1 MRDRKMTYLAR
12 QVAIWTIVVALLGG
26 CAQTKDWMSSMRRSM
41 SSSNDST
48 ILGAP
53 DAEYYLDDLYKLTA
67 GDPAT
72 QAEIFADA
80 ESGFQLTPGLQTN
93 LRFALVLATAGH
105 PGTNPERAQT
115 ILQELLTQ
123 APLLTPAELS
133 LATINL
139 KSVEQQIALTS
150 EAQRMR
156 ASNSQAARTES
167 ASTNQRLASVE
178 AENRRLRQ
186 ELDDAEAKLE
196 AISSIERSIRA
207 QEQ

>member
-1 MRDRKMTYLAR
+1 MRDKKMTSLAR
-12 QVAIWTIVVALLGG
+12 KIAISTIVVALLGG
-26 CAQTKDWMSSMRRSM
+26 CAQTKEWMSSMRRSM

-53 DAEYYLDDLYKLTA
+53 DAEYYLDDLYKLTT

-123 APLLTPAELS
+123 TPLLTPAELS

-139 KSVEQQIALTS
+139 KSVEQQITLTS
-150 EAQRMR
+150 EAHRLR

-167 ASTNQRLASVE
+167 ASTNQRLDNSE

-186 ELDDAEAKLE
+186 ELEDAEAKLE

>member
-1 MRDRKMTYLAR
+1 MRDRKMTSLAR
-12 QVAIWTIVVALLGG
+12 QIAISTIVVALLGG

-115 ILQELLTQ
+115 ILQDLLTQ
-123 APLLTPAELS
+123 TPLLTPAELS

-139 KSVEQQIALTS
+139 KSVEQQIALKS
-150 EAQRMR
+150 EARHER

>member
-12 QVAIWTIVVALLGG
+12 QIAIWTIVVALLGG

-139 KSVEQQIALTS
+139 KSVEQQIVLTS

>member
-1 MRDRKMTYLAR
+1 MRDKKMTSLAR
-12 QVAIWTIVVALLGG
+12 QIAISTIVVALLGG
-26 CAQTKDWMSSMRRSM
+26 CAQTKEWMSSMRGSM

-53 DAEYYLDDLYKLTA
+53 DAEYYLDDLYKLTS
-67 GDPAT
+67 GDPAI

-123 APLLTPAELS
+123 TPLLTPAELS

-150 EAQRMR
+150 EARHVR

>member
-1 MRDRKMTYLAR
+1 MTSLAR
-12 QVAIWTIVVALLGG
+12 QIAIWTIVVALLGG

-123 APLLTPAELS
+123 TPLLTPAELS

-150 EAQRMR
+150 EARHVR

>member
-1 MRDRKMTYLAR
+1 MRDKKMTSLAR
-12 QVAIWTIVVALLGG
+12 QIAIWTIVVALLGG

-53 DAEYYLDDLYKLTA
+53 DAEYYLDDLYKLTS

-123 APLLTPAELS
+123 TPLLTPAELS

-150 EAQRMR
+150 EARHVR

>member
-1 MRDRKMTYLAR
+1 MRNKKMTSLAR
-12 QVAIWTIVVALLGG
+12 QISIVTLVVALLGG
-26 CAQTKDWMSSMRRSM
+26 CAQTKEWMSSIGRSK
-41 SSSNDST
+41 SSSDDAT

-53 DAEYYLDDLYKLTA
+53 DAEYYLDDLYKLTT

-80 ESGFQLTPGLQTN
+80 ESGFRLTPGLQTN

-105 PGTNPERAQT
+105 PETNPAQAQT

-123 APLLTPAELS
+123 APLLTSAELS

-139 KSVEQQIALTS
+139 KSVEQQVALMS
-150 EAQRMR
+150 EASDQRT
-156 ASNSQAARTES
+156 SSSQAARTES
-167 ASTNQRLASVE
+167 ASINQQLDSTE

>member
-12 QVAIWTIVVALLGG
+12 QIAIWTIVVALLGG

>member
-1 MRDRKMTYLAR
+1 MRDRKMISLAR
-12 QVAIWTIVVALLGG
+12 QIAISTIVVALLGG

-67 GDPAT
+67 GDPTT

-105 PGTNPERAQT
+105 PGTNPERAQP

-150 EAQRMR
+150 EARHQR
-156 ASNSQAARTES
+156 ASKSQAARTES
-167 ASTNQRLASVE
+167 ASTHQRLASVE

>member
-1 MRDRKMTYLAR
+1 MRDKKMTSLAR
-12 QVAIWTIVVALLGG
+12 QIAISTIVVALLGG
-26 CAQTKDWMSSMRRSM
+26 CAQTKEWMSSMRRSM

-53 DAEYYLDDLYKLTA
+53 DAEYYLDDLYKLTS

-123 APLLTPAELS
+123 TPLLTPAELS

-150 EAQRMR
+150 EARHVR

>member
-1 MRDRKMTYLAR
+1 MRDKKMTSLAR
-12 QVAIWTIVVALLGG
+12 QIAISTIVVALLGG
-26 CAQTKDWMSSMRRSM
+26 CAQTKEWMSSMRGSM

-53 DAEYYLDDLYKLTA
+53 DAEYYLDDLYKLTT

-105 PGTNPERAQT
+105 PGTNPEWAQT

-123 APLLTPAELS
+123 TPLLTPAELS

-150 EAQRMR
+150 EARHVR

>member
-1 MRDRKMTYLAR
+1 MRDRKMTYLVR
-12 QVAIWTIVVALLGG
+12 QIAIWTIVVALLGG

-105 PGTNPERAQT
+105 PGANPERAQT

>member
-1 MRDRKMTYLAR
+1 MRDRKMTSLAR
-12 QVAIWTIVVALLGG
+12 QIAIWTIVVALLGG

-150 EAQRMR
+150 EARHRR

>member
-1 MRDRKMTYLAR
+1 MRNKKMTTNAR
-12 QVAIWTIVVALLGG
+12 QFAIVTIAVALLGG
-26 CAQTKDWMSSMRRSM
+26 CAQTKEWMSSIGRSK
-41 SSSNDST
+41 SSSDDSA

-53 DAEYYLDDLYKLTA
+53 DAEYYLDDLYKLTT

-72 QAEIFADA
+72 QADIFADA
-80 ESGFQLTPGLQTN
+80 ESGFRLTPGLQTN

-105 PGTNPERAQT
+105 PETNPEQAQT

-139 KSVEQQIALTS
+139 NSVEQQIALTS
-150 EAQRMR
+150 EARRLR

-167 ASTNQRLASVE
+167 ASTDQRLDNVE

-207 QEQ
+207 QDP

>member
-1 MRDRKMTYLAR
+1 MRDKKMTSLAR
-12 QVAIWTIVVALLGG
+12 QIAISTIVVALLGG
-26 CAQTKDWMSSMRRSM
+26 CAQTKEWMSSMRGSM

-53 DAEYYLDDLYKLTA
+53 DAEYYLDDLYKLTS
-67 GDPAT
+67 GDSAI

-123 APLLTPAELS
+123 TPLLTPAELS

-150 EAQRMR
+150 EARHVR

-167 ASTNQRLASVE
+167 ASTNQRLSSVE

-207 QEQ
+207 QER

>member
-1 MRDRKMTYLAR
+1 MRDRKMTYLVR
-12 QVAIWTIVVALLGG
+12 QIAIWTIVVALLGG

-123 APLLTPAELS
+123 APLMTPAELS

-139 KSVEQQIALTS
+139 KSVEQKIALTS

>member
-1 MRDRKMTYLAR
+1 MTSLAR
-12 QVAIWTIVVALLGG
+12 QIAISTIVVALLGG

>member
-1 MRDRKMTYLAR
+1 M
-12 QVAIWTIVVALLGG
+12 AIVTLVVALLGG
-26 CAQTKDWMSSMRRSM
+26 CAQSKEWMSSMRRST
-41 SSSNDST
+41 SSSDDAT

-53 DAEYYLDDLYKLTA
+53 DAEYYLDDLYKLTT
-67 GDPAT
+67 GDSAT

-80 ESGFQLTPGLQTN
+80 ESGFRLTPGLQTN

-105 PGTNPERAQT
+105 PETNPERAQT

-123 APLLTPAELS
+123 TPLMTPAEVS
-133 LATINL
+133 LTTINL

-150 EAQRMR
+150 EARHVR

-167 ASTNQRLASVE
+167 ASTNQRLSSVE

>member
-1 MRDRKMTYLAR
+1 MRDRKMTSLAR
-12 QVAIWTIVVALLGG
+12 QIAIWTIVVALLGG
-26 CAQTKDWMSSMRRSM
+26 CAQTKDWMSSMRRSI
-41 SSSNDST
+41 SSDDST

-139 KSVEQQIALTS
+139 KSVEQQIVLTS

>member
-1 MRDRKMTYLAR
+1 MRDRKMTSLAR
-12 QVAIWTIVVALLGG
+12 QIAISTIVVALLGG
-26 CAQTKDWMSSMRRSM
+26 CAQTKEWMSSMRRSM

-48 ILGAP
+48 TLGAP
-53 DAEYYLDDLYKLTA
+53 DAEYYLDDLYKLTS

-123 APLLTPAELS
+123 TPLLTPAELS

-150 EAQRMR
+150 EARHVR

-167 ASTNQRLASVE
+167 ASTNQRLSSVE

>member
-1 MRDRKMTYLAR
+1 MRDRKMTSLAR
-12 QVAIWTIVVALLGG
+12 QIAIWTIVVALLGG

-41 SSSNDST
+41 SSDDST

-139 KSVEQQIALTS
+139 KSVEQQIVLTS

-167 ASTNQRLASVE
+167 VSTNQRLASVE

>member
-1 MRDRKMTYLAR
+1 
-12 QVAIWTIVVALLGG
+12 
-26 CAQTKDWMSSMRRSM
+26 MRRSM

-67 GDPAT
+67 GDPTT

-123 APLLTPAELS
+123 TPLLTPAELS

-150 EAQRMR
+150 EARHVR

>member
-1 MRDRKMTYLAR
+1 MTYLAR
-12 QVAIWTIVVALLGG
+12 QIAIWTIVVALLGG

>member
-1 MRDRKMTYLAR
+1 MRDKKMTSLAR
-12 QVAIWTIVVALLGG
+12 QIAIWTIVVALLGG
-26 CAQTKDWMSSMRRSM
+26 CAQTKEWMSSMRRSM

-123 APLLTPAELS
+123 TPLLTPAELS

-150 EAQRMR
+150 EARHVR

>member
-1 MRDRKMTYLAR
+1 MRDKKMTSLAR
-12 QVAIWTIVVALLGG
+12 QIAIWTIVVALLGG
-26 CAQTKDWMSSMRRSM
+26 CAQTKEWMSSMRRSM

-53 DAEYYLDDLYKLTA
+53 DAEYYLDDLYKLTS

-72 QAEIFADA
+72 QAEIFTDA

-150 EAQRMR
+150 EARRLR
-156 ASNSQAARTES
+156 ASNSQAVRTES

>member
-1 MRDRKMTYLAR
+1 MTSLAR
-12 QVAIWTIVVALLGG
+12 QIAISTIVVALLGG

-53 DAEYYLDDLYKLTA
+53 GAEYYLDDLYKLTT

-72 QAEIFADA
+72 QAEIYADA

-123 APLLTPAELS
+123 TPLLTPAELS

-150 EAQRMR
+150 EARHVR

-186 ELDDAEAKLE
+186 EVDDAEAKLE

>member
-1 MRDRKMTYLAR
+1 MRNKKMTILAR
-12 QVAIWTIVVALLGG
+12 QFAIVTIVVALLGG
-26 CAQTKDWMSSMRRSM
+26 CAQTKEWMSSMRGSP
-41 SSSNDST
+41 SSSDDTT

-53 DAEYYLDDLYKLTA
+53 EAEYYLDDLYKLTT

-72 QAEIFADA
+72 QADIFADA
-80 ESGFQLTPGLQTN
+80 ESGFRLTPGLQTN

-105 PGTNPERAQT
+105 PETNPEQAQT

-139 KSVEQQIALTS
+139 NSVEQQIALTS
-150 EAQRMR
+150 EARRLR

-167 ASTNQRLASVE
+167 ASTDQRLDNVE

-207 QEQ
+207 QDP

>member
-1 MRDRKMTYLAR
+1 MRNKTMTSLAR
-12 QVAIWTIVVALLGG
+12 QIAISTIVVALLGG
-26 CAQTKDWMSSMRRSM
+26 CAQTKDWMSSMRGSR
-41 SSSNDST
+41 SSSDDTT

-53 DAEYYLDDLYKLTA
+53 DAEYYLDDLYKLTT

-80 ESGFQLTPGLQTN
+80 ESGFRLTPGLQTN

-105 PGTNPERAQT
+105 PETNPEQAQT

-123 APLLTPAELS
+123 APLLTSAELS

-139 KSVEQQIALTS
+139 NSVEQQIALTS
-150 EAQRMR
+150 EAQRLR
-156 ASNSQAARTES
+156 VSDSQAARTES
-167 ASTNQRLASVE
+167 ASTDQRLDNAE

-186 ELDDAEAKLE
+186 DLDDAEAKLE

>member
-1 MRDRKMTYLAR
+1 MRDKKMTSLAR
-12 QVAIWTIVVALLGG
+12 QIAIWTIVVALLGG
-26 CAQTKDWMSSMRRSM
+26 CAQTKEWMSSMRRSM

-53 DAEYYLDDLYKLTA
+53 DAEYYLDDLYKLTS

-123 APLLTPAELS
+123 TPLLTPAELS

-150 EAQRMR
+150 EARHVR

>member
-12 QVAIWTIVVALLGG
+12 QIAIWTLVVTLLGG

-80 ESGFQLTPGLQTN
+80 EAGFQLTPGLQTN

-150 EAQRMR
+150 EARHVR
-156 ASNSQAARTES
+156 ASKSQATRTES

>member
-1 MRDRKMTYLAR
+1 MRDKKMTSLAR
-12 QVAIWTIVVALLGG
+12 QIAISTIVVALLGG
-26 CAQTKDWMSSMRRSM
+26 CAQTKEWMSSMRGSM

-53 DAEYYLDDLYKLTA
+53 DAEYYLDDLYKLTT

-123 APLLTPAELS
+123 TPLLTPAELS

-150 EAQRMR
+150 EARHVR

>member
-1 MRDRKMTYLAR
+1 
-12 QVAIWTIVVALLGG
+12 
-26 CAQTKDWMSSMRRSM
+26 MSSIGRSK
-41 SSSNDST
+41 SSDDAT

-53 DAEYYLDDLYKLTA
+53 DAEYYLDDLYKLTT

-80 ESGFQLTPGLQTN
+80 KSGFQLTPGLQTN
-93 LRFALVLATAGH
+93 LRFALVLAAAGH
-105 PGTNPERAQT
+105 PETNPEQAQT

-123 APLLTPAELS
+123 TPLLTPAEVS

-139 KSVEQQIALTS
+139 KSVEQQIALKS
-150 EAQRMR
+150 EARNLR
-156 ASNSQAARTES
+156 TSSSQAARTES
-167 ASTNQRLASVE
+167 ASISQRLDNAE
-178 AENRRLRQ
+178 AENQRLRQ
-186 ELDDAEAKLE
+186 ELEDAEAKLE

>member
-12 QVAIWTIVVALLGG
+12 QIAIWTIVVALLGG

-167 ASTNQRLASVE
+167 ASTNQRLASFE

-207 QEQ
+207 PEQ